1 MAESMAPSHNPDEK
15 FLKVYTEWAE
25 GDWGMIMTGNVMVSE
40 VYHGSPADIANNTIK
55 SPLVQESWKAYAS
68 ATQSHGAAG
77 IVQLCHPGRQSPLG
91 AGKRSFFAKTIAP
104 SAVPMDFGPSIA
116 ERLASALIFGTP
128 KAMTSEDIDE
138 VVDQF
143 VRAARQCF
151 DAGFK
156 GIELHGAHGYLLAQF
171 LSPRTNLRTD
181 VYGGSATSRAK
192 LIVRI
197 IEAVRAATSAEFCI
211 GIKLNS
217 VDVDPSTP
225 NSIADTMAQI
235 GLIIAAGIDF
245 IEISGGT
252 YENPRMA
259 AEPSLTSESDS
270 SPASDESQKSIHTA
284 ARESFFLSFATQ
296 VRALYPHAVLMVTG
310 GFRTRLG
317 MQAALESNAC
327 DLIGIARPAA
337 VLPRL
342 PKEIILNPA
351 VPDADASV
359 AMQRVP
365 EPWLVRFIVRG
376 LGLRMVGAGWQSI
389 YYASQIQRMGK
400 GEVPVDTRVR

>member
-1 MAESMAPSHNPDEK
+1 
-15 FLKVYTEWAE
+15 
-25 GDWGMIMTGNVMVSE
+25 MVSE
-40 VYHGSPADIANNTIK
+40 VYHGSPADVANNTIK

-104 SAVPMDFGPSIA
+104 SAVPLDFGPSIT
-116 ERLASALIFGTP
+116 ERLASALLFGTP

-143 VRAARQCF
+143 VRAARQCL

-156 GIELHGAHGYLLAQF
+156 GIELHAAHGYLLAQF

-181 VYGGSATSRAK
+181 AYGGSAASRAK
-192 LIVRI
+192 IVVRVI
-197 IEAVRAATSAEFCI
+197 DAVRAATTPEFCI

-217 VDVDPSTP
+217 VDVDPATP
-225 NSIADTMAQI
+225 NSIADTMTQI
-235 GLIIAAGIDF
+235 GLIVAAGIDF

-259 AEPSLTSESDS
+259 AEPSANGDGYVGEET
-270 SPASDESQKSIHTA
+270 AKSIRTA

-296 VRALYPHAVLMVTG
+296 VRALYPAAVLMVTG

-317 MQAALESNAC
+317 MRAALESNAC
-327 DLIGIARPAA
+327 DLIGIGRPAA
-337 VLPRL
+337 VLPGL
-342 PKEIILNPA
+342 PKDIILNPA
-351 VPDADASV
+351 VPDEAASV

-365 EPWLVRFIVRG
+365 EPWLVRFIVHG
-376 LGLRMVGAGWQSI
+376 LGLKMVGAGWQSM
-389 YYASQIQRMGK
+389 YYGSQIQRMGK
-400 GEVPVDTRVR
+400 GELPLDTRVKV